1 MQKLVLRNKISKK
14 LFFKRG
20 IRFLPHLF
28 TLGNAFFGFCS
39 LVLVLEGELIS
50 AAYCIFLG
58 AMMDALDGRVA
69 RLMRVESELG
79 VEMDSLCDAITFC
92 LAPAFLAYVWFLKT
106 LGFFGV
112 VLSSIF
118 LLAGILRLARFN
130 VMHTTQK
137 MFFTGLPTTMAGC
150 FLTALLL
157 NLNRLSL
164 GRLNHNPNIILVSVF
179 LLLTLSWLMISSVR
193 FPSFK
198 QKMFGFK
205 KNYHIVV
212 AVTLFTVMAVM
223 QFEAA
228 LLLLLA
234 GYFLLTLGY
243 HIYLGLGRFD

>member
-1 MQKLVLRNKISKK
+1 MQKLALRNK
-14 LFFKRG
+14 F
-20 IRFLPHLF
+20 RFLPHLF

-39 LVLVLEGELIS
+39 IVLALEGELIS
-50 AAYCIFLG
+50 AAYCVFLG

-79 VEMDSLCDAITFC
+79 LEMDSLCDAITFC

-112 VLSSIF
+112 VLSSIY

-130 VMHTTQK
+130 VMHTSQK
-137 MFFTGLPTTMAGC
+137 MFFIGLPTTMAAC
-150 FLTALLL
+150 FLTAILL
-157 NLNRLSL
+157 NL
-164 GRLNHNPNIILVSVF
+164 GRFNHNPSIIFISA
-179 LLLTLSWLMISSVR
+179 LLLLILSWLMVSSVK

-205 KNYHIVV
+205 RNYHIVA

-234 GYFLLTLGY
+234 GYFLFTLGY

>member
-1 MQKLVLRNKISKK
+1 MQKLALRNKISRFSERK

-39 LVLVLEGELIS
+39 LVLALEGELIS

-69 RLMRVESELG
+69 RLMRVESQLG

-92 LAPAFLAYVWFLKT
+92 LAPAFLAYVWFL
-106 LGFFGV
+106 
-112 VLSSIF
+112 
-118 LLAGILRLARFN
+118 RFN
-130 VMHTTQK
+130 VMHTSQK
-137 MFFTGLPTTMAGC
+137 MFFIGLPTTMAGC

-157 NLNRLSL
+157 NLNRFSFHHAL
-164 GRLNHNPNIILVSVF
+164 GLVFISA
-179 LLLTLSWLMISSVR
+179 LLLLILSWLMISSVR

-205 KNYHIVV
+205 KNYHIVA

-223 QFEAA
+223 QLEAA